1 MDHGVHC
8 TAGDEGWD
16 LATSEVWG
24 WRPHGVP
31 EDFGDKAA
39 FSAAGNLGDRGDLK
53 SHILVSVRQGG

>member
-1 MDHGVHC
+1 MGS
-8 TAGDEGWD
+8 
-16 LATSEVWG
+16 SEVWG

-53 SHILVSVRQGG
+53 SQILVSVRQGG